1 MSFDSVC
8 NYVLAAGC
16 FAGSFM
22 YFGLNGRK
30 ELLMAGLR
38 PFSAKQMDYIS
49 KLIAKRADISNEI
62 DQNDEQR
69 PAADLSLQGANSA
82 ISTFVY
88 RLFPAGFDYMVPA
101 SAARTA
107 VRNRSLKSG

>member
-1 MSFDSVC
+1 
-8 NYVLAAGC
+8 
-16 FAGSFM
+16 
-22 YFGLNGRK
+22 
-30 ELLMAGLR
+30 MAGLR